1 MPARVIPQPINQLE
15 GVQAQVNALARV
27 SVEPIE
33 AMASLSL
40 SVASCANN
48 SLNHVVNGALRVL
61 GVVRGSFLS
70 MLKSLKTYMQRQ
82 ILLKFFLYVLKHP
95 QFVPMVTYVVQTA
108 VLKVIGK
115 LKGRAASTKIMRLI
129 LSHTQS
135 SNPLMWLLEALVLC
149 PVFQRFIMDHGQ
161 RLISRFMSR

>member
-1 MPARVIPQPINQLE
+1 MPVRVIPKPINQLK
-15 GVQAQVNALARV
+15 GVKAEVTAVPQL

-61 GVVRGSFLS
+61 GFVRGSFLS

-129 LSHTQS
+129 LSHT
-135 SNPLMWLLEALVLC
+135 
-149 PVFQRFIMDHGQ
+149 
-161 RLISRFMSR
+161 

>member
-1 MPARVIPQPINQLE
+1 MPVTVITQPINQLE
-15 GVQAQVNALARV
+15 GVQAEINAIPQV

-33 AMASLSL
+33 AVASLSL
-40 SVASCANN
+40 SVASCASS

-61 GVVRGSFLS
+61 GVVRGSILS
-70 MLKSLKTYMQRQ
+70 MLKSLKTYMQRK

-115 LKGRAASTKIMRLI
+115 LKGRSASTKIMRLI
-129 LSHTQS
+129 LSHAQS
-135 SNPLMWLLEALVLC
+135 SNPLMWLLEALILC
-149 PVFQRFIMDHGQ
+149 PIFQRFIMDHG
-161 RLISRFMSR
+161 